1 MKIFETVKQ
10 SVTARQAAKAYGLEV
25 DVHGMVLCPFHD
37 DHHPSLKLDQRF
49 YCFGCGA
56 SGDVI
61 DFTARLFC
69 LSLKDAAQK
78 LAEDFSINPRPPTE
92 VHIPKRHA
100 EPCPDSERLCICV
113 LRDYLRLLRIWRLR
127 YEPAAPGEP
136 MNDRFVE
143 SCQMEVTVNF
153 FLDALIVG
161 DPAPRER
168 VLGLLLKDGSIYEL
182 QAYVEKQKKEEP
194 NHAGKYQPCA

>member
-25 DVHGMVLCPFHD
+25 DVHGMALCPFHD

-49 YCFGCGA
+49 YCFGCNA

-61 DFTARLFC
+61 DFTAKLFGI
-69 LSLKDAAQK
+69 SLKDAAQK
-78 LAEDFSINPRPPTE
+78 LAEDFGINPRPPTE

-100 EPCPDSERLCICV
+100 EPCPDSERLCIFV

-143 SCQMEVTVNF
+143 SCQMEETVNF
-153 FLDALIVG
+153 FLDALIDG
-161 DPAPRER
+161 DPALRELTLR
-168 VLGLLLKDGSIYEL
+168 MLLKDGSIYKL
-182 QAYVEKQKKEEP
+182 QSYVEKRKQKEP
-194 NHAGKYQPCA
+194 SHAGEYKPCA

>member
-25 DVHGMVLCPFHD
+25 DVHGMALCPFHD

-49 YCFGCGA
+49 YCCGCGA

-61 DFTARLFC
+61 DFAARLFC
-69 LSLKDAAQK
+69 LSPKAAAQK
-78 LAEDFSINPRPPTE
+78 LAEDFGITPRPPTE

-100 EPCPDSERLCICV
+100 EPRPDSERLCICV

-143 SCQMEVTVNF
+143 SCQMEEIVNF

-161 DPAPRER
+161 DPALRER

-194 NHAGKYQPCA
+194 SHAGKYQPCA

>member
-25 DVHGMVLCPFHD
+25 DVHGMALCPFHD

-61 DFTARLFC
+61 DFTAKLFGI
-69 LSLKDAAQK
+69 SLKDAVQK
-78 LAEDFSINPRPPTE
+78 LAEDFGIIPRPPTKPN
-92 VHIPKRHA
+92 IPKRHA
-100 EPCPDSERLCICV
+100 EPRPDSERLCICV

-127 YEPAAPGEP
+127 YEPAEPGEP
-136 MNDRFVE
+136 MDDRFAE
-143 SCQMEVTVNF
+143 SCQMEATVNF

-168 VLGLLLKDGSIYEL
+168 VLEVLVKDGSIYEL
-182 QAYVEKQKKEEP
+182 QAYVGKRKKEEP
-194 NHAGKYQPCA
+194 GHAGKYQPCA

>member
-25 DVHGMVLCPFHD
+25 DVHGMALCPFHD

-61 DFTARLFC
+61 DFAARLFD
-69 LSLKDAAQK
+69 LSPREAAKK
-78 LAEDFSINPRPPTE
+78 LAEDFGIIPRPPTE

-113 LRDYLRLLRIWRLR
+113 LRDYLRLLRIWRVR
-127 YEPAAPGEP
+127 YEPVEPGAP
-136 MNDRFVE
+136 MDDSFVK
-143 SCQMEVTVNF
+143 SCQMEATINF
-153 FLDALIVG
+153 FLDVLLAG
-161 DPAPRER
+161 DPALRER

-182 QAYVEKQKKEEP
+182 QAYVEKKEEP
-194 NHAGKYQPCA
+194 SHAGEYQPCA

>member
-25 DVHGMVLCPFHD
+25 DVHGMALCPFHD

-61 DFTARLFC
+61 DFTAKLFGI
-69 LSLKDAAQK
+69 SLKDAAQK
-78 LAEDFSINPRPPTE
+78 LAEDFGITPRPPTE

-100 EPCPDSERLCICV
+100 EPCPDSERLCIFV

-136 MNDRFVE
+136 MDDRFAE
-143 SCQMEVTVNF
+143 SCQMEATINF

-161 DPAPRER
+161 DPALRER
-168 VLGLLLKDGSIYEL
+168 VLEVLLKDGSIYEL

-194 NHAGKYQPCA
+194 SHAGEYQPCA

>member
-25 DVHGMVLCPFHD
+25 DVHGMALCPFHD

-61 DFTARLFC
+61 DFTAKLFGI
-69 LSLKDAAQK
+69 SPKEAAQK
-78 LAEDFSINPRPPTE
+78 LAEDFGINPRPPTE

-100 EPCPDSERLCICV
+100 EPRPDSERLCISV

-127 YEPAAPGEP
+127 YEPAAPGES

-143 SCQMEVTVNF
+143 SCQMEETVNF

-161 DPAPRER
+161 DPALRER
-168 VLGLLLKDGSIYEL
+168 VLEVLLKDGNIYEL
-182 QAYVEKQKKEEP
+182 QAYVKRRMEEP
-194 NHAGKYQPCA
+194 SHAGKYQPCA

>member
-25 DVHGMVLCPFHD
+25 DVHGMALCPFHD
-37 DHHPSLKLDQRF
+37 DHYPSLKLDQRF

-56 SGDVI
+56 GGDVI
-61 DFTARLFC
+61 DFTAKLFDI
-69 LSLKDAAQK
+69 SLKEAAQK
-78 LAEDFSINPRPPTE
+78 LAEDFGITPRPPTE
-92 VHIPKRHA
+92 IHIPKRHA
-100 EPCPDSERLCICV
+100 EPYPDSERLCICV

-136 MNDRFVE
+136 MDDRFME
-143 SCQMEVTVNF
+143 SCQMEATINF

-161 DPAPRER
+161 DPALRER
-168 VLGLLLKDGSIYEL
+168 VLGVLLKDGSIYEL

-194 NHAGKYQPCA
+194 SHAGKYQPCA

>member
-1 MKIFETVKQ
+1 MT
-10 SVTARQAAKAYGLEV
+10 TRQAAKAYGLEV
-25 DVHGMVLCPFHD
+25 DVHGMALCPFHD

-49 YCFGCGA
+49 YCFGCNA

-61 DFTARLFC
+61 DLTAKLFGI
-69 LSLKDAAQK
+69 SLKDAAQK
-78 LAEDFSINPRPPTE
+78 LAEDFGINPRPPTE

-100 EPCPDSERLCICV
+100 EPCPDSERLCIFV

-143 SCQMEVTVNF
+143 SCQMEETVNF
-153 FLDALIVG
+153 FLDALIDG
-161 DPAPRER
+161 DPALRELTLR
-168 VLGLLLKDGSIYEL
+168 MLLKDGSIYKL
-182 QAYVEKQKKEEP
+182 QSYVEKRKQEEP
-194 NHAGKYQPCA
+194 SHAGEYKPCA

>member
-10 SVTARQAAKAYGLEV
+10 SVTARQAAKVYGLEV
-25 DVHGMVLCPFHD
+25 DVHGMALCPFHD

-49 YCFGCGA
+49 YCFGCNA

-61 DFTARLFC
+61 DLTAKLFGI
-69 LSLKDAAQK
+69 SLKDAAQK
-78 LAEDFSINPRPPTE
+78 LAEDFGITPRPPTE

-100 EPCPDSERLCICV
+100 EPCPDSERLCIFV

-143 SCQMEVTVNF
+143 SCQMEETVNF
-153 FLDALIVG
+153 FLDALIDG
-161 DPAPRER
+161 DPALRELTLR
-168 VLGLLLKDGSIYEL
+168 MLLKDGSIYEL
-182 QAYVEKQKKEEP
+182 QAYVEKQKKEELS
-194 NHAGKYQPCA
+194 HAGEYQPCA

>member
-25 DVHGMVLCPFHD
+25 DVHGMALCPFHD

-61 DFTARLFC
+61 DFTARLFGI
-69 LSLKDAAQK
+69 SLKAAAQK
-78 LAEDFSINPRPPTE
+78 LAEDFGITPRPPTE

-100 EPCPDSERLCICV
+100 EPCPDSERLCIFV

-127 YEPAAPGEP
+127 YEPAEPGEP
-136 MNDRFVE
+136 MDDRFVE
-143 SCQMEVTVNF
+143 SCQMEATVNF
-153 FLDALIVG
+153 FLDALIDG
-161 DPAPRER
+161 DPALRELTLR
-168 VLGLLLKDGSIYEL
+168 MLLKDGSIYKL
-182 QAYVEKQKKEEP
+182 QSYVEKRKQEEP
-194 NHAGKYQPCA
+194 SHAGEYKPCA

>member
-1 MKIFETVKQ
+1 M
-10 SVTARQAAKAYGLEV
+10 AR
-25 DVHGMVLCPFHD
+25 CPFHD
-37 DHHPSLKLDQRF
+37 DHLPSLKLDQRF

-61 DFTARLFC
+61 DFAARLFD
-69 LSLKDAAQK
+69 LSPREAAKK

-100 EPCPDSERLCICV
+100 EPRPDSERLCIFV

-136 MNDRFVE
+136 MDDRFVE
-143 SCQMEVTVNF
+143 SCQMEETVNF
-153 FLDALIVG
+153 FLDALIDG
-161 DPAPRER
+161 DPALRELTLR
-168 VLGLLLKDGSIYEL
+168 MLLKDGSIYRL
-182 QAYVEKQKKEEP
+182 QSYVEKRKQEGP
-194 NHAGKYQPCA
+194 SHAGEYKPCA

>member
-25 DVHGMVLCPFHD
+25 DVHGMALCPFHD

-69 LSLKDAAQK
+69 LSPKAAAQK
-78 LAEDFSINPRPPTE
+78 LAEDFGITPRPPTE

-100 EPCPDSERLCICV
+100 EPCPDLERLCICV

-143 SCQMEVTVNF
+143 SCQMETTVNF
-153 FLDALIVG
+153 FLDALIDG
-161 DPAPRER
+161 DPALRELTLR
-168 VLGLLLKDGSIYEL
+168 MLLKDGSIYKL
-182 QAYVEKQKKEEP
+182 QSYVEKRKQEEP
-194 NHAGKYQPCA
+194 SHAGEYKPCA

>member
-1 MKIFETVKQ
+1 MKIFESVKQ

-25 DVHGMVLCPFHD
+25 DVHGMALCPFHD

-49 YCFGCGA
+49 YCFGCNA

-61 DFTARLFC
+61 DFTAKLFGI
-69 LSLKDAAQK
+69 SLKDAAQK
-78 LAEDFSINPRPPTE
+78 LAEDFGINPRPPTE

-100 EPCPDSERLCICV
+100 EPCPDSERLCIFV

-143 SCQMEVTVNF
+143 SCQMEETVNF
-153 FLDALIVG
+153 FLDALIDG
-161 DPAPRER
+161 DPALRELTLR
-168 VLGLLLKDGSIYEL
+168 MLLKDGSIYKL
-182 QAYVEKQKKEEP
+182 QSYVEKRKQEEP
-194 NHAGKYQPCA
+194 SHAGEYKPCA

>member
-25 DVHGMVLCPFHD
+25 DVHGMALCPFHD

-61 DFTARLFC
+61 DFTAKLFGI
-69 LSLKDAAQK
+69 SPKEAAQK
-78 LAEDFSINPRPPTE
+78 LAEDFGINPRPPTE

-100 EPCPDSERLCICV
+100 EPRPDSERLCISV

-127 YEPAAPGEP
+127 YEPAAPGES

-143 SCQMEVTVNF
+143 SCQMEETVNF

-161 DPAPRER
+161 DPALRER
-168 VLGLLLKDGSIYEL
+168 VLEVLLKDGNIYEL
-182 QAYVEKQKKEEP
+182 QAYVKRRMEEP
-194 NHAGKYQPCA
+194 SHAGEYQSCA

>member
-25 DVHGMVLCPFHD
+25 DVHGMALCPFHD

-61 DFTARLFC
+61 DFTAKLFGI
-69 LSLKDAAQK
+69 SPREAVQK
-78 LAEDFSINPRPPTE
+78 LAEDFGINPRPPTE

-100 EPCPDSERLCICV
+100 EPCPDLERLCICV

-127 YEPAAPGEP
+127 YEPAEPGEP
-136 MNDRFVE
+136 MDDRFAE
-143 SCQMEVTVNF
+143 SCQMEATVNF

-168 VLGLLLKDGSIYEL
+168 VLEVLVKDGSIYEL
-182 QAYVEKQKKEEP
+182 QAYVGKRKKEEP
-194 NHAGKYQPCA
+194 GHAGKYQPCA

>member
-25 DVHGMVLCPFHD
+25 DVHGMALCPFHD

-61 DFTARLFC
+61 DFTAKLFGI
-69 LSLKDAAQK
+69 SPREAVQK
-78 LAEDFSINPRPPTE
+78 LAEDFGINPRPPTE

-100 EPCPDSERLCICV
+100 EPRPDLERLCICV

-127 YEPAAPGEP
+127 YEPAEPGEP
-136 MNDRFVE
+136 MDDRFAE
-143 SCQMEVTVNF
+143 SCQMEATVNF

-161 DPAPRER
+161 DPVPRER
-168 VLGLLLKDGSIYEL
+168 VLEVLVKDGSIYEL
-182 QAYVEKQKKEEP
+182 QAYVGKRKKEEP
-194 NHAGKYQPCA
+194 GHAGKYQPCA